1 MLSGQRR
8 IALNVVAT
16 YGRSLYALVIGLFC
30 GRWTLMALGEVDY
43 GLFGLVGGLMAF
55 VAFLNGIMA
64 ESVSRYYAFAV
75 GKARVAADR
84 DAGVEECRRWFSIA
98 LMLHTMVPVV
108 LVAAGYPIGAY
119 AIREL
124 LVIPPERV
132 DDCIVVWRC
141 ACAGGFV
148 AMAGVPFSAMYNAKQ
163 EIAELTVYSFFT
175 TTLNFLVLWYMVTH
189 PGVWLAKYASYVC
202 AISMLTQ
209 TTICWRAVVKYDEC
223 RFRREFVF
231 DLQRMRSLLGF
242 AGSRFLSAF
251 SQLLSMQ
258 GLSVVVNKY
267 LGPAKNAAMGIGNS
281 IVSHA
286 ASLSSAMRGAFS
298 PAITNVAGAG
308 DMDAMRRMAMRS
320 SRFST
325 VSVMLFAIPLLL
337 EMREVVTLWL
347 KTPPDGTV
355 VLATF
360 LLADLILGGISEGHC
375 MSIFAMGRIA
385 RFLAWESIWFFLR
398 FAMGWWLVSA
408 GIGIAAI
415 GVAYVVTGIGS
426 VLVKVWFGR
435 KLCGIS
441 ARGWL
446 AEVVIP
452 LGIALAVSA
461 AAGLLPRLAM
471 EPSLIRVVATT
482 ATVEVV
488 FLPLLWALV
497 FSPDEKRIVAAK
509 ARQML
514 ARLG

>member
-1 MLSGQRR
+1 MLSGNRR
-8 IALNVVAT
+8 IAINVVAT

-75 GKARVAADR
+75 GKAKVAEDRVS
-84 DAGVEECRRWFSIA
+84 GVEECRRWFSIA
-98 LMLHTMVPVV
+98 LMLHTMIPAT
-108 LVAAGYPIGAY
+108 LVAVGYPIGVY
-119 AIREL
+119 AIKGF
-124 LVIPPERV
+124 LVVPPERV
-132 DDCIVVWRC
+132 ADCIVVWRC

-189 PGVWLAKYASYVC
+189 PSVWLAKFALYGC
-202 AISMLTQ
+202 AISILIQ
-209 TTICWRAVVKYDEC
+209 TIICWRAVVKYDEC

-281 IVSHA
+281 IVSHT

-298 PAITNVAGAG
+298 PAITNAAGAG

-325 VSVMLFAIPLLL
+325 VSVMLFATPLLL

-360 LLADLILGGISEGHC
+360 LLFNLVLSGISEGQC

-385 RFLAWESIWFFLR
+385 RFQAWESIWFFLR
-398 FAMGWWLVSA
+398 FAMGWWLVSS

-415 GVAYVVTGIGS
+415 GLAYVVTGVGS
-426 VLVKVWFGR
+426 VLVKVWFGH

-446 AEVVIP
+446 AQVVLP
-452 LGIALAVSA
+452 LGLAFVVSA
-461 AAGLLPRLAM
+461 AAGLLPRLTM
-471 EPSLIRVVATT
+471 DPSFIRVVATT
-482 ATVEVV
+482 AVVEAVL
-488 FLPLLWALV
+488 LPLVWTLV

-509 ARQML
+509 MHHL
-514 ARLG
+514 LGKFA